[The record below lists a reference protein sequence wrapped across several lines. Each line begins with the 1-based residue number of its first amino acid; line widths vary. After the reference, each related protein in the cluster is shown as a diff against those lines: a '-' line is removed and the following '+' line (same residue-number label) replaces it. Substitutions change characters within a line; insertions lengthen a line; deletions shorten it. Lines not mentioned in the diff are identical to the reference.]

1 MKPLFAEKY
10 LAAVKR
16 LLPPFW
22 SVRIAVLRELRGR
35 VKVAVKDGGAASEAE
50 LCALI
55 GTPEEVAKS
64 AYSFKENARLRKR
77 VILLRIVFGVAIAV
91 LLALIG
97 IWTVVLVDV
106 FTSFTHT
113 VIT

>member
-1 MKPLFAEKY
+1 MKKY

-35 VKVAVKDGGAASEAE
+35 VKAAVKDGAASEAE

-55 GTPEEVAKS
+55 GTPEEIAKS

-77 VILLRIVFGVAIAV
+77 VILLRIVFGAIVLIVVAALTV
-91 LLALIG
+91 FLIG
-97 IWTVVLVDV
+97 AFWPLPPNY
-106 FTSFTHT
+106 T

>member
-1 MKPLFAEKY
+1 MKKY

-35 VKVAVKDGGAASEAE
+35 VKAAVKDGAASEAE

-77 VILLRIVFGVAIAV
+77 VILLRIVFGAIVLIVVAALTV
-91 LLALIG
+91 FLIG
-97 IWTVVLVDV
+97 AFWPLPPNY
-106 FTSFTHT
+106 T

>member
-1 MKPLFAEKY
+1 MKKY

-35 VKVAVKDGGAASEAE
+35 VKAAVKDGAASEAE

-55 GTPEEVAKS
+55 GTPEEIAKS
-64 AYSFKENARLRKR
+64 AYSFKENAHLRKR

-97 IWTVVLVDV
+97 IWTVILVDV
-106 FTSFTHT
+106 FTSSSYT
-113 VIT
+113 IIM

>member
-1 MKPLFAEKY
+1 MKKY

-35 VKVAVKDGGAASEAE
+35 VKAVVKDDAASEAE

-64 AYSFKENARLRKR
+64 AYSFKENAHLRKR
-77 VILLRIVFGVAIAV
+77 VILLRIAFGVAIAV

-97 IWTVVLVDV
+97 IWTVILVDV
-106 FTSFTHT
+106 FTSSSYTI
-113 VIT
+113 IT

>member
-35 VKVAVKDGGAASEAE
+35 VKAAVKDGAASEAE

-55 GTPEEVAKS
+55 GTPEEIAKS
-64 AYSFKENARLRKR
+64 AYSFKENAHLRKR
-77 VILLRIVFGVAIAV
+77 VILLRIVFGAIVLIVVAALTIC
-91 LLALIG
+91 LIG
-97 IWTVVLVDV
+97 AFWPLPPTY
-106 FTSFTHT
+106 T

>member
-1 MKPLFAEKY
+1 MKPLFAGKY

-35 VKVAVKDGGAASEAE
+35 VKAAVKDGGAASEAE

-55 GTPEEVAKS
+55 GAPEEVAKS
-64 AYSFKENARLRKR
+64 AYSFKENAHLRKR
-77 VILLRIVFGVAIAV
+77 VILLRIVFGAIVLIVVAALTV
-91 LLALIG
+91 FLIG
-97 IWTVVLVDV
+97 AFWPLPPN
-106 FTSFTHT
+106 HT